1 MNNEYVFT
9 HLTVIIL
16 VAAISGVL
24 LARLNQPVMIGY
36 ILAGVMFG
44 PSGFSFISSQDQIHF
59 YSELGILLLLFVIGM
74 ELNVKSFLKM
84 WKIPTL
90 FTIIQV
96 VTNVAL
102 ALLFAFIFEW
112 PIYVSLLVAFI
123 SSLSSTAAIVKVLEH
138 IGELRTDVGHISI
151 GILVAQDIV
160 IVPMMLIMREC
171 KNALNITIVFDL
183 LVAIGLVVL
192 LIKYL
197 GRKEKIIV
205 PSLRFLSNAEL
216 TPVVTLGLCFAA
228 ASIVV
233 LFGLSEAYGAFL
245 AGLFIGNTQ
254 ERQNVLNSVKPIQNV
269 LLMAFF
275 LSIGLMFDLHFLA
288 ENWYIVILTLI
299 GVTAWKIFSNSI
311 LLRAFSIEMAKS
323 VSIGIILA
331 QLGEFSLLLA
341 NVATQSQTI
350 DGFGQK
356 LIICVTALSL
366 SMSSVFISLST
377 KTKNLS
383 FLGDNSLSSIM
394 KILFSRGFSEEVKT
408 LTIKSIRLKS
418 EK

>member
-1 MNNEYVFT
+1 MNNEYVFA
-9 HLTVIIL
+9 HLTVVIL

-24 LARLNQPVMIGY
+24 LARLNQPIMIGY

-74 ELNVKSFLKM
+74 ELNIKSFLKM

-90 FTIIQV
+90 FTLIQV
-96 VTNVAL
+96 GTNTIL
-102 ALLFAFIFEW
+102 ALLFSFVFNW

-123 SSLSSTAAIVKVLEH
+123 ISLSSTAAIVKVLEH

-171 KNALNITIVFDL
+171 KNALSISIIFDVI
-183 LVAIGLVVL
+183 VAIGLVVL

-197 GRKEKIIV
+197 GRREKIIV

-254 ERQNVLNSVKPIQNV
+254 ERQNVINSVKPIQNV

-275 LSIGLMFDLHFLA
+275 LSIGLMFDVKFLID
-288 ENWYIVILTLI
+288 NWYVVLLTLL
-299 GVTAWKIFSNSI
+299 GVTIWKIVSNSL
-311 LLRAFSIEMAKS
+311 LLRVFSIEMAKS

-341 NVATQSQTI
+341 NVAVQSQTI

-356 LIICVTALSL
+356 LIVCVTALSL
-366 SMSSVFISLST
+366 SISSIFISLST

-383 FLGDNSLSSIM
+383 FLGDNSITSIL
-394 KILFSRGFSEEVKT
+394 KVLFSKRFSDEVKK
-408 LTIKSIRLKS
+408 LTVKHIAIKSGK
-418 EK
+418 